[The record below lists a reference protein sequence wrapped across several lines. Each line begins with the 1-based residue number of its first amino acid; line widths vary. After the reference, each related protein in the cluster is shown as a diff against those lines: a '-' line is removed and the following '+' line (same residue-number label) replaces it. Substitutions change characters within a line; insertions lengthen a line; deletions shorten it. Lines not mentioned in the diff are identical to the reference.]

1 MFKYKLKSEN
11 GTTIVKSN
19 KNENDTGIK
28 TKSVRKSFI
37 KIRSG
42 VLIVVGLALVGTA
55 GFFVGKHFVS
65 QGNAN
70 DSTALDIQQ
79 GIENDDAPYLK
90 DEEAGELESG
100 TSGENGS
107 SNDFEVTEEEE
118 ELAPNDPNK
127 DHDTSDPLA
136 RPSKDSI
143 EIER

>member
-100 TSGENGS
+100 TSGGNGS

-136 RPSKDSI
+136 RPSKDPI